1 MVGEVEV
8 EFVVD
13 VDACVWLVVCWVV
26 VLVGLFCCMSCVR
39 CLRVSFIS
47 LNSCSFFSFSS
58 CSSCF
63 FLFASSLLS
72 KIPITLIAV
81 CSIIPSSCLHSSIS
95 IMLSMNFVLSACE

>member
-26 VLVGLFCCMSCVR
+26 VLVGVFCCMSCVR

-58 CSSCF
+58 CSCIY
-63 FLFASSLLS
+63 LFDSLSLSLIFSHLLS
-72 KIPITLIAV
+72 QNIK
-81 CSIIPSSCLHSSIS
+81 
-95 IMLSMNFVLSACE
+95 